1 MLRRI
6 VKIRLVD
13 ETLDRSEANVQIW
26 SNNTADRLM
35 FRRLCAALI
44 HATMRGLLNSEAAAH
59 TFISSYLLSPLVPI
73 KDWTNLRIW
82 YERGFLSWLVS
93 EQIRPALKPR
103 RCPSAHTVH
112 TKVRVHTP
120 WGFHETRFRKP
131 AISKRINVAY
141 FVSALPH
148 LQLFDLS
155 ECLICLRP
163 ASKHETC

>member
-82 YERGFLSWLVS
+82 YERAFLSWLVS

-131 AISKRINVAY
+131 AISKRGIRTPHQ
-141 FVSALPH
+141 SASRRH
-148 LQLFDLS
+148 LSMIAWPQQ
-155 ECLICLRP
+155 
-163 ASKHETC
+163 